1 MRNKISMRNKI
12 LVFMLGFGAANCV
25 VEEAG
30 ILMQNDPNIANHMS
44 AGRDLDE
51 ERLNIM
57 SNPAKEVT
65 ILYKYRECRA

>member
-1 MRNKISMRNKI
+1 
-12 LVFMLGFGAANCV
+12 
-25 VEEAG
+25 
-30 ILMQNDPNIANHMS
+30 MQNDPNIANHMS

-57 SNPAKEVT
+57 SNPTREVT